1 MAVIVRKKLYG
12 KDASEE
18 DWIREVSRL
27 RVGDK
32 RRKILPQSYGQI
44 GKILG
49 ITRQWVS
56 QYIKKAIDSKI
67 LELDPKTKREVI
79 PEASMMQK
87 TFQSYSEKNPITTNL
102 LVSDYIQDI
111 RNRKGGK
118 GIVVW
123 QDRINCLQTLF
134 NTCKVEPSQLIINAE
149 TTEKIIK
156 NFADKAKDGQVLRVR
171 SNTPVKGAPELIIH
185 RVKMAVRDFCG
196 YYGVTWRRGTDGI
209 MSGKVIR
216 HGQYSDVLLTDAELE
231 KSDHFLLNEYGLDSD
246 VYRLFWV
253 GVESCSR
260 KKALLGMTTEWKE
273 HISKS
278 GNKTFIMTA
287 IESKTQHYKGGKWV
301 KYIKR
306 PKTQESIRL
315 QRKRGEQFLWS
326 SSKSESRAVKDFS
339 KAMKLLFKH
348 LEKSQD
354 YFYNHAFHAL
364 RHIGA
369 HYWLRKT
376 KYNYG
381 FVAKIGG
388 WMTIDELKF
397 SYGEMPPEVILDLF
411 EEKGFGVDEI

>member
-12 KDASEE
+12 KDATEE
-18 DWIREVSRL
+18 DWIREVARL

-44 GKILG
+44 GKALG

-56 QYIKKAIDSKI
+56 QYIKKALELEI

-79 PEASMMQK
+79 PEASLTQK
-87 TFQSYSEKNPITTNL
+87 NFQSFSDENPITKNL
-102 LVSDYIQDI
+102 LIADYIQDI

-118 GIVVW
+118 GIVIW
-123 QDRINCLQTLF
+123 KQRIRALITLF
-134 NTCKVEPSQLIINAE
+134 NACKVEPSQLIINAE
-149 TTEKIIK
+149 TTEKIMK
-156 NFADKAKDGQVLRVR
+156 NFSDLAKDGQVKRLK
-171 SNTPVKGAPELIIH
+171 SNRTITGSHELILY

-196 YYGVTWRRGTDGI
+196 YYGVTWRRGIDGI
-209 MSGKVIR
+209 MSGKVVR
-216 HGQYSDVLLTDAELE
+216 HGQYSDILLTDKELE
-231 KSDHFLLNEYGLDSD
+231 QADTFLLKTYGLDSD

-260 KKALLGMTTEWKE
+260 KTALLTINTEWKE
-273 HISKS
+273 HLSKK

-287 IESKTQHYKGGKWV
+287 IESKTQHYKGGKWI

-306 PKTQESIRL
+306 PKTQESILL
-315 QRKRGEQFLWS
+315 QRKRGQQFLYDS
-326 SSKSESRAVKDFS
+326 AKRQYTIEKEFSE
-339 KAMKLLFKH
+339 AMKALFKH
-348 LEKSQD
+348 LEKTQD
-354 YFYNHAFHAL
+354 YFFNHAFHVL

-376 KYNYG
+376 NYNYG

-397 SYGEMPPEVILDLF
+397 SYGEMPPDVILDLF
-411 EEKGFGVDEI
+411 ERKGFGVEEL